1 MGTSPRLLLVGAGH
15 AHLEVLRRLG
25 ARDHPP
31 VELTV
36 VSDTSHQLYSG
47 MVPGFLYGEYR
58 EEEVAVALTPLVTR
72 AKGKLVESRAT
83 GVDPGARRVRLE
95 GGGEVGYD
103 LVSFNVGSRTA
114 GEGTPGVREHAAVIK
129 PIERA
134 LEVRRRLRELAGS
147 ERGREVAVVGA
158 GAAGVEVACA
168 ARTVLDRAGGGGV
181 RLLEAGGEILPG
193 YSERVRSKARRV
205 LAARGVKVRIGAPVA
220 AVRAGGVEL
229 EGGEDLPADLVVWL
243 TGAAAP
249 PLFAGS
255 ALTLDDRGFLLVDP
269 ALRSLSHPEVFG
281 AGDCVTPAAHP
292 ETPKAGVYAVR
303 AAPVLWRSLLAA
315 LGARGRYPSYEPQ
328 RSFLSIL
335 NTADGRALLRWKGIV
350 SHSRWAWRLKD
361 RIDRR
366 FIAKY
371 QDPP

>member
-1 MGTSPRLLLVGAGH
+1 MVNPSRLLLVGAGH

-36 VSDTSHQLYSG
+36 VSDTSHQVYSG
-47 MVPGFLYGEYR
+47 MVPGLLYGEYR
-58 EEEVAVALTPLVTR
+58 ESEVAVELAPLVGR
-72 AKGKLVESRAT
+72 AKGELVEARAT
-83 GVDPGARRVRLE
+83 RVDPGGRRVVLE
-95 GGGEVGYD
+95 DGRDVSYD

-134 LEVRRRLRELAGS
+134 LEVRRRLREVAGS
-147 ERGREVAVVGA
+147 GGRRQVAVVGA

-193 YSERVRSKARRV
+193 YSERVRSRARRV
-205 LAARGVKVRIGAPVA
+205 LAARGVEVRTGAPVA
-220 AVRAGGVEL
+220 AVRAGSVEL
-229 EGGEDLPADLVVWL
+229 EGGEELSADLVVWL

-255 ALTLDDRGFLLVDP
+255 GLALDGRGFLRVDP

-303 AAPVLWRSLLAA
+303 EAPVLWRSLLAA
-315 LGARGRYPSYEPQ
+315 LGARGEYPSYEPQ

-335 NTADGRALLRWKGIV
+335 NTADGRALLRWQGVV

-361 RIDRR
+361 RIDRK
-366 FIAKY
+366 FVAKY
-371 QDPP
+371 QGPP

>member
-1 MGTSPRLLLVGAGH
+1 
-15 AHLEVLRRLG
+15 
-25 ARDHPP
+25 
-31 VELTV
+31 
-36 VSDTSHQLYSG
+36 
-47 MVPGFLYGEYR
+47 
-58 EEEVAVALTPLVTR
+58 
-72 AKGKLVESRAT
+72 
-83 GVDPGARRVRLE
+83 
-95 GGGEVGYD
+95 
-103 LVSFNVGSRTA
+103 
-114 GEGTPGVREHAAVIK
+114 VREHAAVIK

-134 LEVRRRLRELAGS
+134 LDVRRRLREVAGS
-147 ERGREVAVVGA
+147 GGRRQVAVVGA

-181 RLLEAGGEILPG
+181 RLLEAGGEILAG

-205 LAARGVKVRIGAPVA
+205 LAARGVEVRTGAPVA

-292 ETPKAGVYAVR
+292 ETPKAGVFAVR
-303 AAPVLWRSLLAA
+303 EAPVLWRSLLAA
-315 LGARGRYPSYEPQ
+315 LGARGQYPSYEPQ

-335 NTADGRALLRWKGIV
+335 NTADGRALLRWRGIV

-366 FIAKY
+366 FIARY
-371 QDPP
+371 QGQP

>member
-1 MGTSPRLLLVGAGH
+1 M
-15 AHLEVLRRLG
+15 
-25 ARDHPP
+25 
-31 VELTV
+31 
-36 VSDTSHQLYSG
+36 YSG

-58 EEEVAVALTPLVTR
+58 EEEVAVELTPLVTR
-72 AKGKLVESRAT
+72 AKGKLVAARAT

-134 LEVRRRLRELAGS
+134 AEVRRRLEELAGAAGAGAGA
-147 ERGREVAVVGA
+147 EGREVAVVGA
-158 GAAGVEVACA
+158 GPAGVEVACA
-168 ARTVLDRAGGGGV
+168 ARTVLDRAGGGGGV
-181 RLLEAGGEILPG
+181 RLLEAGGEILAG

-205 LAARGVKVRIGAPVA
+205 LAARGVEVRTGAPVA

-292 ETPKAGVYAVR
+292 ETPKAGVFAVR
-303 AAPVLWRSLLAA
+303 EAPVLWRSLLAA
-315 LGARGRYPSYEPQ
+315 LGARGQYPSYEPQ

-335 NTADGRALLRWKGIV
+335 NTADGRALLRWRGIV

-366 FIAKY
+366 FIARY
-371 QDPP
+371 QGQP